1 MKNLAASL
9 HPRRAKVAAALETR
23 QQSLG
28 LSLARQKIAVSGLAS
43 ELQGSSRSLQC
54 RRSSCPSFTV
64 PSQTPRGHSNGV
76 RPESA
81 SPPRA
86 VLTRNLFT
94 ATRAQQVVSLSP
106 PHPLLLQMPGYSVR
120 NTDDQLSLIK
130 KLGIYCDPDKH
141 VSPLGLMMLFLQP
154 ARMSISSSLR
164 PGRELRGSICVIS
177 QSVKVEQPSHG
188 QNFFLFF
195 SSSC

>member
-1 MKNLAASL
+1 MGSSKMKNRAASL

-43 ELQGSSRSLQC
+43 ELQGSSRSLRC
-54 RRSSCPSFTV
+54 RRSSRPSFTV
-64 PSQTPRGHSNGV
+64 PSQTPRGHSNGG

-94 ATRAQQVVSLSP
+94 ATRAQQVVSLSSSAP
-106 PHPLLLQMPGYSVR
+106 PSPADAWIFCPECRPPALADKETRNLLRSG
-120 NTDDQLSLIK
+120 
-130 KLGIYCDPDKH
+130 
-141 VSPLGLMMLFLQP
+141 
-154 ARMSISSSLR
+154 
-164 PGRELRGSICVIS
+164 
-177 QSVKVEQPSHG
+177 
-188 QNFFLFF
+188 
-195 SSSC
+195 